1 IINIFLKIKNTK
13 SEALRAYLYLLAEFS
28 MFEELE
34 NQIRNKE
41 ELSDFKAVLALRE
54 KNIKF
59 DLNRLIV

>member
-1 IINIFLKIKNTK
+1 MLN
-13 SEALRAYLYLLAEFS
+13 ALIQTLLLIFS

-59 DLNRLIV
+59 DLNRLII